1 MKAQKI
7 LDKLFT
13 VVSIMMFAIV
23 EIMLLSL
30 VLHFICGVITYSQS
44 ASVIRLTIPLL
55 LVTMV
60 LYSIFVFKE
69 LFKKDNA

>member
-30 VLHFICGVITYSQS
+30 VLHFICGVITHSQTT
-44 ASVIRLTIPLL
+44 SVIRLTTPLL